1 LDRLEALA
9 DRVLSWVA
17 FGGVLLLMLAV
28 AALIVDIA
36 TRRSIGF
43 SILGMVDLNQLAQMA
58 CVFLVLPLAFLRE
71 SHITVDFV
79 TDRLP
84 ARARAAIEALSALL
98 GAALLGAILWF
109 SVGQALIQARQ
120 GDVSQTLGIP
130 MLWYWLPLLLGVAL
144 SVLAV
149 LLVALRAMR
158 RL

>member
-1 LDRLEALA
+1 
-9 DRVLSWVA
+9 
-17 FGGVLLLMLAV
+17 MLAV

-36 TRRSIGF
+36 TRKSIGF

-84 ARARAAIEALSALL
+84 ARARAAIEALSTLL

-109 SVGQALIQARQ
+109 SIGQALIQIRQ

-130 MLWYWLPLLLGVAL
+130 MQWYWLPLVLGVAL

>member
-109 SVGQALIQARQ
+109 SAGQALIQARQ

>member
-1 LDRLEALA
+1 M
-9 DRVLSWVA
+9 A

-36 TRRSIGF
+36 TRKSIGF

-71 SHITVDFV
+71 SHVTVDFV

-109 SVGQALIQARQ
+109 SIGQALIQIRQ

-130 MLWYWLPLLLGVAL
+130 MQWYWLPLVLGLAL

-149 LLVALRAMR
+149 LLVAARAGR
-158 RL
+158 KV

>member
-1 LDRLEALA
+1 
-9 DRVLSWVA
+9 VA

-36 TRRSIGF
+36 TRKSIGF

-71 SHITVDFV
+71 SHVTVDFV

-109 SVGQALIQARQ
+109 SIGQALIQIRQ

-130 MLWYWLPLLLGVAL
+130 MQWYWLPLVLGLAL

-149 LLVALRAMR
+149 LLVAARAGR
-158 RL
+158 KV

>member
-1 LDRLEALA
+1 M
-9 DRVLSWVA
+9 A

-36 TRRSIGF
+36 TRKSIGF

-98 GAALLGAILWF
+98 GAALLAAILWF
-109 SVGQALIQARQ
+109 SIGQALIQIRQ

-130 MLWYWLPLLLGVAL
+130 MQWYWLPLVLGLAL

-149 LLVALRAMR
+149 LLVAARAGR
-158 RL
+158 KV

>member
-1 LDRLEALA
+1 
-9 DRVLSWVA
+9 
-17 FGGVLLLMLAV
+17 MLAV

-36 TRRSIGF
+36 TRKSIGF

-109 SVGQALIQARQ
+109 SIGQALIQIRQ

-130 MLWYWLPLLLGVAL
+130 MQWYWLPLVLGLAL

-149 LLVALRAMR
+149 LLVAARAGR
-158 RL
+158 RV